1 MAKALGFLAS
11 LPKISPGLNDA
22 RAYLKIMLWFV
33 LIFTVVVTAVTGLI
47 TRSLRRALRA
57 GLITFILGAAL
68 ALIVV
73 YSGFMGG

>member
-1 MAKALGFLAS
+1 
-11 LPKISPGLNDA
+11 
-22 RAYLKIMLWFV
+22 MLWFV
-33 LIFTVVVTAVTGLI
+33 LILTVVVTAVTGLI
-47 TRSLRRALRA
+47 TRSLRRALQA